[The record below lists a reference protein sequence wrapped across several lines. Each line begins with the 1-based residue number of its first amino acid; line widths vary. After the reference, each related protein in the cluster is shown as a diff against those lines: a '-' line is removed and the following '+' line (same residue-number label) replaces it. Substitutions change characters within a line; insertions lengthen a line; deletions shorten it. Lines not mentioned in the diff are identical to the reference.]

1 MRYPDS
7 KPEAGTGA
15 GWIDM
20 DLISDLAQLVIRLGL
35 SEIEIERGDFKV
47 RVSRLVSAPAAAPAP
62 QPHAAPPQ
70 AAPPA
75 AAEKETTVA
84 DGPGMVKSPM
94 VGTVYLRPSPDAPPF
109 VELGSKVKSGEKLLL
124 VEAMKTF
131 NEILAPREGTVTS
144 IMVEDGQPVEY
155 GQPLLVIE

>member
-20 DLISDLAQLVIRLGL
+20 ELISDLAQLVTRLGL

-47 RVSRLVSAPAAAPAP
+47 RVSRLVSAPSAAPAP

-70 AAPPA
+70 AAPSA
-75 AAEKETTVA
+75 TAEKETAVA

-94 VGTVYLRPSPDAPPF
+94 VGTVYLRPSPAAPPF